1 MLIDAAARAAMRTQI
16 ENRIASHPAKN
27 IETARS
33 MILKHAEA
41 LKKDEHFSN
50 NLEALKIR
58 VLWDVIYIFVTSQY
72 ICSTLYKIPG
82 CLGDHIE
89 TAAKKVFKEMGLLDL
104 ADLETL

>member
-58 VLWDVIYIFVTSQY
+58 VLSSECREKNTVSLTVSLSPLTTIFPLARFTKSCTQIYS
-72 ICSTLYKIPG
+72 
-82 CLGDHIE
+82 
-89 TAAKKVFKEMGLLDL
+89 LL
-104 ADLETL
+104 TR